1 MYVCVSCTGNLRA
14 GDIIILEKDEYFGE
28 VAAKKIGGGIVGFV
42 TDRQPEGCVSR
53 SFIESRIGANRV
65 IGHAVILNGNVALF
79 SSESSVLNNVPASC
93 TYSRRGA

>member
-93 TYSRRGA
+93 T